1 MTVFLVYLPTIQQAQ
16 LYCDLMCSREGEL
29 NMSGEMCLERDSHN
43 AETFRGYIRDVMKT
57 LNHYDVKGAAGSSCD
72 NESIKVLGNLIIA
85 FVLSTK
91 KT

>member
-1 MTVFLVYLPTIQQAQ
+1 MQKP
-16 LYCDLMCSREGEL
+16 
-29 NMSGEMCLERDSHN
+29 
-43 AETFRGYIRDVMKT
+43 FRGYIRDVMKT